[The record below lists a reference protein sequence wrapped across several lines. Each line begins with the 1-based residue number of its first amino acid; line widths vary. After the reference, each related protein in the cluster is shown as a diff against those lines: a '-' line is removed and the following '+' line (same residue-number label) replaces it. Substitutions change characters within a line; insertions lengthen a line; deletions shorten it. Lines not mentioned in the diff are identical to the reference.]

1 MNELSEI
8 EPKSVSMDKQLLIG
22 TGKKLFGHT
31 SEIMII
37 NVIPEKLSPKQSSIA
52 PINEN
57 IIISGSIDKT
67 IRIWDINSGYCIKK
81 LVGHTATINSVVV
94 KNNLIISGSDDTTIR
109 IWDINSGE
117 CIKILEG
124 HCGRVWL
131 VYVIDNLIFST
142 SWDKLIIWDLSKG
155 ICLKKLRIKS
165 NKPRCTNTILSLSVK
180 NNLIICRDVDN
191 DIKIIPISLFP
202 GEFSVFQSI
211 IGKYNLAPHLE
222 RDVLKYFG
230 C

>member
-1 MNELSEI
+1 MNQQKEI
-8 EPKSVSMDKQLLIG
+8 ESKSVDMNQLLLIG

-31 SEIMII
+31 SEIMTM
-37 NVIPEKLSPKQSSIA
+37 NVIPEKISPEQSTIS

-67 IRIWDINSGYCIKK
+67 IRIWDINTGNCIKK

-117 CIKILEG
+117 CIKTLEG
-124 HCGRVWL
+124 HGGRVWL
-131 VYVIDNLIFST
+131 IYVIDNLIFST
-142 SWDKLIIWDLSKG
+142 SWDKLRIWDLSTG
-155 ICLKKLRIKS
+155 ICLKKLRIKN
-165 NKPRCTNTILSLSVK
+165 NKPRCTNTILSLFVK

-202 GEFSVFQSI
+202 GEFCVFQSI

-222 RDVLKYFG
+222 RDVMKYFG